1 MKIGYICTSFPC
13 LTESF
18 ILREI
23 RALEEEGF
31 EITVFAGVGERN
43 FGSLEDIEVIYRPA
57 RFSLRGFLS
66 LLGLFSFGLVG
77 FLRMALL
84 VVRLFL
90 ESWRDGFIF
99 LSNLHTIGYFCRELS
114 SRSIS
119 HIHCCFL
126 SWPSC
131 IGLGVSIFSGKG
143 LSISAHARD
152 IFVERGAVKVK
163 ASRASFISVCSK
175 YGLEQLKGHLPDKYH
190 DKLKLIR
197 HGVRIRRDS
206 FDRKEGGTIVA
217 VGRLIEK
224 KGFEDLLYAF
234 ASVARRR
241 VDCRLIIVGEGS
253 GRARLES
260 LVKRFG
266 LSDRVQLSGRL
277 SEEAS
282 LSIIREASILAVP
295 SRIAGDGDVDG
306 ICNVILE
313 AFSVGTS
320 VVACDVGGIGEAV
333 EDGKSGLLVK
343 SRDGRQMAEAIG
355 RLLCDGD
362 LRERVIRGA
371 FEIVRRRFDTKA
383 NAISLSKL
391 FLAVKS

>member
-13 LTESF
+13 LTERF

-31 EITVFAGVGERN
+31 EITVFAAVGESN
-43 FGSLEDIEVIYRPA
+43 FGNLDDIEVVYRPS
-57 RFSLRGFLS
+57 RVSLKGILS
-66 LLGLFSFGLVG
+66 LLGLFGFGFAG
-77 FLRMALL
+77 FVKFVLL

-90 ESWRDGFIF
+90 ESRRDCFIF
-99 LSNLHTIGYFCRELS
+99 LSNLHTIGYFSRELA

-143 LSISAHARD
+143 LSISAHAKD
-152 IFVERGAVKVK
+152 IFVERGALKVKV
-163 ASRASFISVCSK
+163 SRASFISVCSR
-175 YGLEQLKGHLPDKYH
+175 YGLEQLKCHLPGKYH

-197 HGVRIRRDS
+197 HGVRIRQES
-206 FDRKEGGTIVA
+206 FDRKECGTIVA

-241 VDCRLIIVGEGS
+241 ADCRLTIIGEGPE
-253 GRARLES
+253 RTRLES
-260 LVKRFG
+260 LVKRFCLCDRIRLAG
-266 LSDRVQLSGRL
+266 SLSPEVT
-277 SEEAS
+277 
-282 LSIIREASILAVP
+282 LSIIREASILVVP
-295 SRIAGDGDVDG
+295 SRIAGDGDIDG

-313 AFSVGTS
+313 AFSHGS
-320 VVACDVGGIGEAV
+320 PVVACDVGGIGEAV
-333 EDGKSGLLVK
+333 EDGKTGILVK
-343 SRDGRQMAEAIG
+343 SRDCRQMAKAIE

-391 FLAVKS
+391 FLAVNS